1 MAIRNVI
8 LIDEDKCDGCGECVP
23 VCEEGAIQI
32 VDGKASL
39 VSDVYCDGLGV
50 EPLDKPLARLHDP
63 AVRVGDVGLG
73 VFLLLGL
80 YLLRALGLAPEL
92 KHGHFRNGGI

>member
-23 VCEEGAIQI
+23 ACEEGAIQI

-39 VSDVYCDGLGV
+39 VSDVYCDG
-50 EPLDKPLARLHDP
+50 
-63 AVRVGDVGLG
+63 
-73 VFLLLGL
+73 
-80 YLLRALGLAPEL
+80 
-92 KHGHFRNGGI
+92 